1 MRRKSLDFKSNIY
14 QHGSR
19 AEHEAWGPV
28 EPSDMTENRTSE
40 DEEEKQAQKLRWI
53 FERKRLDCHEHQK
66 AEKHEAETEDP
77 NIGEDRNRAEAGAN
91 TNKNS
96 TQLISILC
104 RYLSSRWKL
113 EKSYETGFCPR
124 LGSGRGFL
132 TSTGIHDY
140 LDEAQNSAMA
150 GGQCAHWL
158 RGGESLN
165 N

>member
-40 DEEEKQAQKLRWI
+40 DEEEKQTQKLRWI

-77 NIGEDRNRAEAGAN
+77 NIGEDRNRAEAAH
-91 TNKNS
+91 
-96 TQLISILC
+96 
-104 RYLSSRWKL
+104 SSFQYFADTYRVAGSWKSL
-113 EKSYETGFCPR
+113 MRQDSA
-124 LGSGRGFL
+124 
-132 TSTGIHDY
+132 
-140 LDEAQNSAMA
+140 LDLAVGVVS
-150 GGQCAHWL
+150 
-158 RGGESLN
+158 
-165 N
+165 